1 MRQYQLAV
9 LPGDGIGQ
17 EVIPESLQTLEALAD
32 LHGGFRLETASFD
45 WGTERYLREGAL
57 MPKDGLAIL
66 ERGGFDG
73 ILLGPVG
80 DPRVPDH
87 LTLWGLLLPIRQGFD
102 QYVNLRPMR
111 LLPGVRSPL
120 ADKGPAEIDM
130 ICVRENTEG
139 EYAGMGGRI
148 HQGTPDEV
156 AIQSSAFT
164 RKGTERIIRYAFE
177 YARQHGRKRV
187 LSATKS
193 NSLQYSMVFWDE
205 VFQQVAAEY
214 QDIAQEQ
221 QLIDSLAARMVA
233 RPESLDVMVA
243 SNLFGD
249 ILTDLGAAVAGSM
262 GLAPSANLNPERRYP
277 SLFQAIHGSAPD
289 IAGKGVANPIA
300 SIWSAQLLLD
310 FLGEQEAAALLMRA
324 IEATLADGQTRTP
337 DLGGPATTR
346 QMGDAIRAS
355 LVQLAAS

>member
-1 MRQYQLAV
+1 MRNYHLAV
-9 LPGDGIGQ
+9 LPGDGIGP
-17 EVIPESLQTLEALAD
+17 EVIPESVQTLEALAS
-32 LHGGFRLETASFD
+32 LHGGFSLSLEYFD

-57 MPKDGLAIL
+57 MPKDGLAML
-66 ERGGFDG
+66 ERGGFDA

-111 LLPGVRSPL
+111 LLPGVQSPL
-120 ADKGPAEIDM
+120 AGKGPAEIDM
-130 ICVRENTEG
+130 VCVRENTEG
-139 EYAGMGGRI
+139 EYSGTGGRI
-148 HQGTPDEV
+148 HQGTSDEV
-156 AIQSSAFT
+156 AVQSAVFT

-177 YARQHGRKRV
+177 YARQHGRGRV

-193 NSLQYSMVFWDE
+193 NSLQYAMVFWDE
-205 VFQQVAAEY
+205 VFKQVGAEY

-221 QLIDSLAARMVA
+221 QLVDSLAARMVA
-233 RPESLDVMVA
+233 RPESLDVIVA
-243 SNLFGD
+243 SNLLGD

-310 FLGEQEAAALLMRA
+310 FLGEQEAAAALMRA
-324 IEATLADGQTRTP
+324 IEAVLAAGQVRTP
-337 DLGGPATTR
+337 DLGGDATTR
-346 QMGDAIRAS
+346 QMGEAIRAH
-355 LVQLAAS
+355 LR